1 MERDLL
7 GSLARGQDPRLPDRG
22 GAEPL
27 AAPRCSRRG
36 CARDAA
42 WQLLWNN
49 PRVHTPERRKSWLA
63 CHEHREYLAEF
74 LGQRGFL
81 KTVEPFTAP
90 EPRA

>member
-7 GSLARGQDPRLPDRG
+7 GSLTCGEDPRLPGRATG
-22 GAEPL
+22 ERL
-27 AAPRCSRRG
+27 ETPRCSRRG

-63 CHEHREYLAEF
+63 CDEHREYLAEF

-81 KTVEPFTAP
+81 KAVESFTDP
-90 EPRA
+90 ESRK